1 MKEKQKIVTVF
12 VTVYNV
18 AAFLP
23 RFFESVAAQTFDDYN
38 LLIFDDG
45 SEDNTLELCE
55 RQAAVDERIRVVHSE
70 HIGISA
76 ARNRVLRMIDTPFT
90 VSMDADDIYSPD
102 YLLHLVEAQNSTGA
116 DLVISRVIC
125 QNETGRILFSNP
137 PRGRT
142 VLEKKDFREALPALL
157 NENRLNYLYAKLYR
171 TEYLRECRVEDDVK
185 MGSDTMF
192 NFQYLL
198 KIQSI
203 ALIDDD
209 DTIYIKYDTR
219 AVCSYKGTDL
229 YVRQFRIERIITEVL
244 QGSDYWSD
252 DMQRAID
259 RRVFLYTR
267 STILSCVNA
276 GIDLLEQ
283 YNCAREMADTMLYQE
298 AWARHQASSQEYRG
312 PLLKPGNE
320 IDFVNQVNGLCLIPE
335 KDLKALENE
344 VHRLSHSN
352 SWRIGRLITFPVR
365 VMKQVWQNIGSVFF

>member
-1 MKEKQKIVTVF
+1 MKEMQKIVTVF

-18 AAFLP
+18 EEFLP
-23 RFFESVAAQTFDDYN
+23 RFFENVAAQTFDDYN

-45 SEDNTLELCE
+45 SEDSTLELCE
-55 RQAAVDERIRVVHSE
+55 RQAASDARINVVHSE

-90 VSMDADDIYSPD
+90 ASMDADDIYGPD
-102 YLLHLVEAQNSTGA
+102 YLLHLVEAQKSTGA

-125 QNETGRILFSNP
+125 RNEEGRILFSNP

-142 VLEKKDFREALPALL
+142 IIEQKDFREALPALL
-157 NENRLNYLYAKLYR
+157 DENRLNYLYAKLYR

-198 KIQSI
+198 KIRNI
-203 ALIDDD
+203 ALIDDE
-209 DTIYIKYDTR
+209 DTMYIRYDTR
-219 AVCSYKGTDL
+219 AVCSYKGTDY
-229 YVRQFRIERIITEVL
+229 YVRQFRIERVITEVF
-244 QGSDYWSD
+244 QDSEYWSD

-259 RRVFLYTR
+259 RRLFSNTR
-267 STILSCVNA
+267 STILSCVRT

-283 YNCAREMADTMLYQE
+283 YNCTREMANTTLYRE
-298 AWARHQASSQEYRG
+298 AWARQQANPQEYRV
-312 PLLKPGNE
+312 PLLEPGKE

-335 KDLKALENE
+335 KEVKALENE

-365 VMKQVWQNIGSVFF
+365 MMKQIWQRLQSK